1 MKKSII
7 ALGLTI
13 ILPSVGFSQDNGFT
27 KDILFDPSAPTAA
40 DEQKQNLNTEENISD
55 AVDSARNLLNQK
67 PIKLRQQKF
76 PEFKSRALSASSTT
90 APTQELD
97 SAPFGLYWASTMDNT
112 RNQGVTL
119 TPVEMEDY
127 ANSFL
132 AGNLPKAIDFFERVY
147 VTYGEENKLYRI
159 LAYSKL
165 IDDDASASKVLK
177 EYNTYS
183 EYLNKKYGN
192 KQEDFT
198 PAVISKT
205 ITNAQG
211 KEETVTEN
219 APIGNPEFLSQLLS
233 GDAVLFSTY
242 YNDDIA
248 AALSI
253 GVDGDKKTYIVIDY
267 KNLEILK
274 KQEAETLDAL

>member
-1 MKKSII
+1 MKKAII
-7 ALGLTI
+7 ILGLTFF
-13 ILPSVGFSQDNGFT
+13 LPSIAASQDNGFS
-27 KDILFDPSAPTAA
+27 KDILFDPSAPSATATQ
-40 DEQKQNLNTEENISD
+40 EQNLNTEENISD
-55 AVDSARNLLNQK
+55 AVNSARDLLNQK
-67 PIKLRQQKF
+67 PLKLRQQKF
-76 PEFKSRALSASSTT
+76 PEFKSRTLSNNTSSSP
-90 APTQELD
+90 AQELD
-97 SAPFGLYWASTMDNT
+97 GAPFGLYWSSTMDNT

-127 ANSFL
+127 VNSFL
-132 AGNLPKAIDFFERVY
+132 AGNLPKPIDFFERVY

-165 IDDDASASKVLK
+165 IDDDASASKILK

-183 EYLNKKYGN
+183 DYLNKKYGN

-242 YNDDIA
+242 YNNDIA